1 MNTYKLLLII
11 ISLSFWLVTD
21 ALSQSLTYTSTDDS
35 HIIVTGTSTLHD
47 WELRSSTL
55 MSEVIFNTGDGET
68 IESLG
73 SVMLIVEASTLESDR
88 SRLENL
94 AHEEMDA
101 GNHPEITFR
110 STGNGTIQRDGDS
123 YQVTAPGDLTIAGV
137 TRQVSV
143 EATCIN
149 TTDELLVCTGAR
161 DLLMTD
167 FGIDP
172 PTLMLGA
179 IRTADEVTVE
189 FRMEYSR

>member
-1 MNTYKLLLII
+1 MNTIKLLLLII
-11 ISLSFWLVTD
+11 SLPLLLIPD
-21 ALSQSLTYTSTDDS
+21 AQAQSLTYTTTDNS
-35 HIIVTGTSTLHD
+35 HIIVSGTSTLHD

-55 MSEVIFNTGDGET
+55 MSEAVFSTGNGET
-68 IESLG
+68 IESLE
-73 SVMLIVEASTLESDR
+73 SVMMILETSTLESDR

-110 STGNGTIQRDGDS
+110 SAGNGRIQRDGDA
-123 YQVTAPGDLTIAGV
+123 YRVTAPGDLTIAGV

-149 TTDELLVCTGAR
+149 TADEMLVCTGTR

-172 PTLMLGA
+172 PTLMLGT